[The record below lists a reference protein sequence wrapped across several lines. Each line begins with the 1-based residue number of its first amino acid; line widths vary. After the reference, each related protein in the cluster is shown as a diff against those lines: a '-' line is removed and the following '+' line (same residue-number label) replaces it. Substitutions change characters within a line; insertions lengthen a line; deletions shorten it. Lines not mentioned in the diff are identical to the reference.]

1 MPTTTTMR
9 HDSSG
14 TRIDLGADVQ
24 ANGLRIDEVTMQTP
38 HAIATR
44 KHFLGP
50 GKDDIP
56 MDFCTE
62 DIHVL
67 RAYDVEV
74 DVVESEV
81 TGGQCIVRIDTHV
94 HLYLPLNFAK
104 AIADAMNA
112 YVAEVAS

>member
-9 HDSSG
+9 HDSTE
-14 TRIDLGADVQ
+14 TRIDLGADSQV
-24 ANGLRIDEVTMQTP
+24 NGLRIDEVTMQTP
-38 HAIATR
+38 HAIVTR
-44 KHFLGP
+44 KHFGGLNENG
-50 GKDDIP
+50 IA

-67 RAYDVEV
+67 RAYDVEAT
-74 DVVESEV
+74 VVESEV
-81 TGGQCIVRIDTHV
+81 TGGQCIVNIDTHI

-112 YVAEVAS
+112 YVAEVAA